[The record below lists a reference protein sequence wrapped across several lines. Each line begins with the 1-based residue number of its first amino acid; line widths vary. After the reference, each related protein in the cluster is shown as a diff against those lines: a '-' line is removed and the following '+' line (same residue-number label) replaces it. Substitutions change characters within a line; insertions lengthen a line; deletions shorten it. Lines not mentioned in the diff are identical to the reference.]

1 MKRKKKR
8 KINFSRL
15 AIKILMCLIYMIVI
29 GILSFCSYQLYQ
41 EKNVIK
47 SWQEVENV
55 EDYTFIKINRM
66 SEKFAYFEETNV
78 GIHFAIE
85 IEKDGLWR
93 TYLVA
98 IDEDDYNDYKKIIDY
113 SYERIEE
120 EPTPKK
126 VYGYPVIVNEKLKAL
141 AIKNISN
148 FVPAENEVVIT
159 EDNYETYL
167 SNSYLDTTKKK
178 QKDFSVL
185 LFLTLLLILIVL
197 MLLIAT
203 IFNKDKI
210 VDKVDNTIDKEMDRA
225 RFMFEK
231 QKKKKK
237 KE

>member
-98 IDEDDYNDYKKIIDY
+98 IDEDDYNDNDLDIPPFIRDRQDY
-113 SYERIEE
+113 
-120 EPTPKK
+120 
-126 VYGYPVIVNEKLKAL
+126 
-141 AIKNISN
+141 
-148 FVPAENEVVIT
+148 
-159 EDNYETYL
+159 
-167 SNSYLDTTKKK
+167 
-178 QKDFSVL
+178 
-185 LFLTLLLILIVL
+185 
-197 MLLIAT
+197 
-203 IFNKDKI
+203 
-210 VDKVDNTIDKEMDRA
+210 
-225 RFMFEK
+225 
-231 QKKKKK
+231 
-237 KE
+237 